1 MFHLLTS
8 LWEKIIVCISCL
20 GEEVRTGS
28 CSGVHSFPPPLGLPS
43 WGVRPLSRGMSWAI
57 RFELAMTLR
66 LFSHKTACRKKSVL
80 ILCCCLVRTSL
91 SVSLYLNI
99 MAFGANVSL
108 ICYYT
113 EYRWTAVNLC
123 CKSRALSKFLF
134 WLDHSP
140 SSRGDGVFALNFCI
154 GFNGNLL
161 QGSCEYG
168 SVSLLIA

>member
-1 MFHLLTS
+1 MGKNYCLYFLPWRRSEDRQLFWSALLSSPIGVTILRCSTS
-8 LWEKIIVCISCL
+8 VKRDELGYQVWVSNDTQAFLSQNCL
-20 GEEVRTGS
+20 Q
-28 CSGVHSFPPPLGLPS
+28 
-43 WGVRPLSRGMSWAI
+43 
-57 RFELAMTLR
+57 
-66 LFSHKTACRKKSVL
+66 KKSVL

-140 SSRGDGVFALNFCI
+140 SSRGDGMLALNFCI

>member
-1 MFHLLTS
+1 MGKNYCLYFLPWRRSEDRQLFWSALLSSPIRVTILRCSTS
-8 LWEKIIVCISCL
+8 VKRGELGYQVWVSNDTQAFLSQNCL
-20 GEEVRTGS
+20 QKKKCAHFMLLFGAY
-28 CSGVHSFPPPLGLPS
+28 
-43 WGVRPLSRGMSWAI
+43 LS
-57 RFELAMTLR
+57 
-66 LFSHKTACRKKSVL
+66 
-80 ILCCCLVRTSL
+80 LCLSL
-91 SVSLYLNI
+91 SKYNGLWSKC
-99 MAFGANVSL
+99 FSD
-108 ICYYT
+108 CYYT

-140 SSRGDGVFALNFCI
+140 SSRGDGMLALNFCI

>member
-1 MFHLLTS
+1 MGKNF
-8 LWEKIIVCISCL
+8 VCISCL

-28 CSGVHSFPPPLGLPS
+28 CSGVHSFPPPSGLPS
-43 WGVRPLSRGMSWAI
+43 WAVWPLSRGMSWAI
-57 RFELAMTLR
+57 RFELAMTPGFSLTKLPAEKKCAHFML
-66 LFSHKTACRKKSVL
+66 LFGAYLS
-80 ILCCCLVRTSL
+80 LCLSL
-91 SVSLYLNI
+91 SKYSGLWSKC
-99 MAFGANVSL
+99 FSD
-108 ICYYT
+108 CYYT